1 MKEGALNLDFGAA
14 GWQIDK
20 RRWDDVQHGGI
31 QSTFKSIAM
40 DSRKAGKKCVG
51 LMEMVSC
58 CGSQLRILCTGNP
71 TQAFLDPIK
80 TMVRMHLGFFLPQKM
95 MLRRC
100 ATVSRGHFRPDYK
113 GPKCIWVLRA
123 SHMRRIFRG
132 PRPRDLNRRRHGGG
146 GHTDWVG
153 KPKVE
158 EVQLFI
164 WDVLGCPY
172 QALATPQ
179 LRKRPLHLWCSHKF
193 MSVQCVTQWSSHE
206 KPTKHYMNLN
216 QTHFPWTSCDRWRS
230 RKWFEKGG
238 RQRSF
243 SAGGYLKTRHYVILC
258 ASHNSGTVN
267 AKTTFLP
274 TKWLNYFHIAQFCED
289 NQIHFGIDDFCASP
303 FSQQHALSSRILM
316 VWFHDSLLANC
327 FWAADILIRD
337 CRKHVFKKTNPIGI
351 EPSCAHTT
359 LILRSI
365 SKFPSVSGLLG
376 WTLKQRGV
384 VSVRNCN
391 TCSDKR
397 LALETMP
404 RRKLSFQTWR
414 REVVKFEWNEI
425 IWRGHRRGLMSKR
438 PLHLWCNPQIHVSP
452 MCDAMIV
459 TWKARK
465 A

>member
-1 MKEGALNLDFGAA
+1 MRWCPAWWHLKHIQVNSNEQSQ
-14 GWQIDK
+14 GWQKMRWIDGNGFMLWK
-20 RRWDDVQHGGI
+20 STSYSLHRQPYPGFSWPNQNNGEDALGI
-31 QSTFKSIAM
+31 F
-40 DSRKAGKKCVG
+40 
-51 LMEMVSC
+51 
-58 CGSQLRILCTGNP
+58 
-71 TQAFLDPIK
+71 
-80 TMVRMHLGFFLPQKM
+80 FFLPQKM

-100 ATVSRGHFRPDYK
+100 ATVSSGHFRPDYK

-238 RQRSF
+238 HQRSF

-258 ASHNSGTVN
+258 VSHNSGPLMLNNV
-267 AKTTFLP
+267 LP
-274 TKWLNYFHIAQFCED
+274 TNDWIIFISHSFVKTIRSILESMILRIPFFSAACTFITYSHGLIPWLLVGQ
-289 NQIHFGIDDFCASP
+289 
-303 FSQQHALSSRILM
+303 
-316 VWFHDSLLANC
+316 V
-327 FWAADILIRD
+327 FWAADILIRIVENTCLRKRIRLELNLLAHIQLGSLDPSANFHQCQD
-337 CRKHVFKKTNPIGI
+337 CWVGPWNSAVLFRFVTATRVVIK
-351 EPSCAHTT
+351 
-359 LILRSI
+359 
-365 SKFPSVSGLLG
+365 G
-376 WTLKQRGV
+376 WRLKQCHAE
-384 VSVRNCN
+384 SWA
-391 TCSDKR
+391 S
-397 LALETMP
+397 
-404 RRKLSFQTWR
+404 KL
-414 REVVKFEWNEI
+414 
-425 IWRGHRRGLMSKR
+425 
-438 PLHLWCNPQIHVSP
+438 
-452 MCDAMIV
+452 DAE
-459 TWKARK
+459 K
-465 A
+465 